1 MSKPPTPE
9 LDTPKTPPAPTPD
22 KLPTPKPDTS
32 TLLSAP
38 GTPKAKPAP
47 TLPSAKDTGDVLP
60 QSRDTSESKPT
71 ASHGVFAHRII
82 APDHKPVPMPE
93 PTTPLMQNSKKTTT
107 PTQKPSHTS
116 AKRASDKR
124 SRIKCRYWFV
134 PKTKMTKGIIS
145 WVIPTHPWQCHRYDA
160 PTP

>member
-124 SRIKCRYWFV
+124 SI
-134 PKTKMTKGIIS
+134 
-145 WVIPTHPWQCHRYDA
+145 
-160 PTP
+160 